1 MVLIG
6 AANPDTIAREWLD
19 ALAGDPSVLV
29 FTETT
34 SNIHHEGFISNIDS
48 ILWPIE
54 RTADPGQKFAALK
67 PDLLVTLGGMV
78 VSKKIKAFL
87 RQHRPAR
94 HWHVDPLRA
103 YDTYFSLTDHLRV
116 NPNRFFEALAPFMP
130 PTQSPYRD
138 LWVAQRNLHRKKRDE
153 YLQTIPFSDMLAFH
167 HLLGHIPEGYQVQLA
182 NSSTVRYTQLFDLPP
197 SLRVFCNRG
206 TSGIDGSTSTAVG
219 ASLASEA
226 PTLLLTGDLSF
237 LYDSNGLWNRYIRP
251 DFRIIVINNGGG
263 GIFRILPGQEESE
276 TYETFFETTQDLDLQ
291 GLARVYGFS
300 HSKAENEDEL
310 LASMA
315 DFYAFSGKPKI
326 LEIRTPRLLNNK
338 ILLTYFDFL
347 S

>member
-1 MVLIG
+1 M
-6 AANPDTIAREWLD
+6 PWL
-19 ALAGDPSVLV
+19 AIRV

-87 RQHRPAR
+87 RRHRPAR

-103 YDTYFSLTDHLRV
+103 NDTYFSLTDHLRV
-116 NPNRFFEALAPFMP
+116 NPNRFFEALAPFMQ

-219 ASLASEA
+219 ASLAAEA

-315 DFYAFSGKPKI
+315 DFYTSSRKPKI